1 MMDANEPSV
10 ELADIVRAHGDD
22 YLARYGGCTTWHQRR
37 VLLDIARCRTAA
49 MGGHVEV
56 CPECGLVRNAYNS
69 CRNRHCPKCMG
80 WARQRWAVAR
90 EAELL
95 PVPYF
100 HLVFTLPAEV
110 ADLALD
116 HPRLVYD
123 ALFHAA
129 AGALTT
135 IAADPRHLGAR
146 IGFIAVLHTWGQKLD
161 HHPHVHC
168 LVPGGGLSP
177 DGERWIPSRAEFFLP
192 VRVLSRVFRGQC
204 LALLT
209 QAVNDGRLQHAG
221 GRRALRRRLVRAS
234 RHEWVVYAKP
244 PFGGPVQV
252 VRYLARYTHRVAI
265 ANSRLVSCADGRVT
279 FRYKDYADGNQVKTL
294 TLPAVNFLRRFL
306 THVLPPGYIRI
317 RHYGFLANHDR
328 ARHLALCRA
337 ALPAAPGPPVTV
349 ADLPDEIEPDE
360 TADPRERERCPACH
374 VGIMTL
380 VRRHDRPFLAPT
392 IPTAPLWVWN
402 TS

>member
-1 MMDANEPSV
+1 MDTDVESV

-22 YLARYGGCTTWHQRR
+22 YLARYGATTSWHQRR
-37 VLLDIARCRTAA
+37 VLLDVARCWTAA
-49 MGGHVEV
+49 MRGHVEA
-56 CPECGLVRNAYNS
+56 CPECGFMRPAYNS
-69 CRNRHCPKCMG
+69 CRNRHCPKCLG
-80 WARQRWAVAR
+80 SARQRWAAAR

-110 ADLALD
+110 ADLALVNA
-116 HPRLVYD
+116 RLVYD

-135 IAADPRHLGAR
+135 IAADPRHLGAHV
-146 IGFIAVLHTWGQKLD
+146 GFIAVLHTWGQKLD

-168 LVPGGGLSP
+168 LVPGGGLSD
-177 DGERWIPSRAEFFLP
+177 DGQRWIAAQPEFFLP
-192 VRVLSRVFRGQC
+192 VRVLSRVFRRQC
-204 LALLT
+204 LQLLT
-209 QAVNDGRLQHAG
+209 KALADGRLHRRG
-221 GRRALRRRLVRAS
+221 GRRLLRRRLARAS

-265 ANSRLVSCADGRVT
+265 ANRRIIALADGRVS
-279 FRYKDYADGNQVKTL
+279 FHYKDYADGNQVKTL
-294 TLPAVNFLRRFL
+294 TLPAVEFLRRFL

-328 ARHLALCRA
+328 ARHLAACRT
-337 ALPAAPGPPVTV
+337 ALRLAPGAPTALTEQ
-349 ADLPDEIEPDE
+349 ADDGKPDDQ
-360 TADPRERERCPACH
+360 ADPLAGQRCPACH
-374 VGIMTL
+374 IGIMTVL
-380 VRRHDRPFLAPT
+380 RRYDRPFLAPA
-392 IPTAPLWVWN
+392 IPTVPLLAWD